1 MEETNYRIQN
11 RIQGELQFLDGQTL
25 CATLALNKHVWK
37 TWVNIYLNS
46 HHPILQHSQI
56 LPLWDLTSF
65 VCNVLSYFGLYGLGR
80 RNLRAKFC
88 HLYLFSALVYSL
100 SGLERW
106 ILYTLSLQNLKR
118 IQRLELSLLKH
129 LEELSSVFRGHL
141 HIHEYPSKKVE
152 GSYTYITST

>member
-11 RIQGELQFLDGQTL
+11 RIQGELHFLDGQTL
-25 CATLALNKHVWK
+25 CAMLALNKHVWK

-46 HHPILQHSQI
+46 HHPILQHFQI
-56 LPLWDLTSF
+56 LPLWGLTSF

-88 HLYLFSALVYSL
+88 WLYLFSALVYSL
-100 SGLERW
+100 SGFKRW
-106 ILYTLSLQNLKR
+106 ILYPLSFQNLKI
-118 IQRLELSLLKH
+118 IQRFELNLVKH

-152 GSYTYITST
+152 GSYTHS